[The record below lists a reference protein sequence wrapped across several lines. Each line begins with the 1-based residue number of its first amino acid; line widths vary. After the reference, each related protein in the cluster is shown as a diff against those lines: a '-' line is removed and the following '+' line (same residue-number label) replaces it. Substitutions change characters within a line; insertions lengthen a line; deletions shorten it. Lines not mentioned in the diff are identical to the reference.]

1 MTGIADI
8 PAQLDIGYETLRAP
22 LLSGNLCY
30 VEDSAE
36 MAVVIPPVRINPT
49 DVYLVTFSPDFGLT
63 VEGRLTSLLNLD
75 ENLEFLIDVLKQ
87 VSH

>member
-1 MTGIADI
+1 VAGI
-8 PAQLDIGYETLRAP
+8 PYTSTQSDIGYESFGSP
-22 LLSGNLCY
+22 LLGSDFGY

-36 MAVVIPPVRINPT
+36 MAVIIPAVRVNPT

-63 VEGRLTSLLNLD
+63 IIGRLTCLLDFD
-75 ENLEFLIDVLKQ
+75 ENLELLIDVLKQ